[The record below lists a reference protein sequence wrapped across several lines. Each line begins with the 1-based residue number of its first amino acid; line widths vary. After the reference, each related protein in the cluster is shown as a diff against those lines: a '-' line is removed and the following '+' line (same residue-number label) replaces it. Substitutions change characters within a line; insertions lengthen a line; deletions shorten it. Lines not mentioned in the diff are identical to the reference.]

1 MTEQAKQTPE
11 EKTIKR
17 IKELQ
22 IEGIRLS
29 PYRRPENLPH
39 EDTSSTQE

>member
-11 EKTIKR
+11 EKTIKELENIGG
-17 IKELQ
+17 IK
-22 IEGIRLS
+22 IK